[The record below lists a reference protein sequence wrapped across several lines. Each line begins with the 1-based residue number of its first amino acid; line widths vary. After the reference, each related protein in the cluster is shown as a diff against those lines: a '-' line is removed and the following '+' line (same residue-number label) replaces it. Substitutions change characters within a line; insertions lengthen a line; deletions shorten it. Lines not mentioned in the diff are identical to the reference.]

1 MAVSAGASSWMQT
14 AVYGLIL
21 VTRSS
26 LLECKYTFS
35 CAEFLSNPTSGG
47 GCTKDVDG
55 NLVLLK
61 DQDES
66 CFITSIIN
74 SKEHNV
80 PIGII
85 IGKSCLLHGKQR

>member
-1 MAVSAGASSWMQT
+1 MSISYLVSS
-14 AVYGLIL
+14 
-21 VTRSS
+21 
-26 LLECKYTFS
+26 
-35 CAEFLSNPTSGG
+35 FLSNRTSGG
-47 GCTKDVDG
+47 GCTKDADG

-66 CFITSIIN
+66 CFITRIIN

-85 IGKSCLLHGKQR
+85 IGKMSSYVK